1 MKSLEQLTNVD
12 KAKLLHELFPAEMPQ
27 LVDYYL
33 GVSEYVREH
42 VEELSKKWDNP
53 LMTLDAWVRL
63 AEYVEQTIRKH
74 GEKLHKSSRLFSDQL
89 FGGYSALFTCHWTY
103 QYITTQQKA
112 NRKFSLAV
120 DILFNV

>member
-42 VEELSKKWDNP
+42 VEELRKKWDNP
-53 LMTLDAWVRL
+53 LMSLEAWVRL
-63 AEYVEQTIRKH
+63 AEYVEQTIKKH
-74 GEKLHKSSRLFSDQL
+74 GEKLHKSSSLFSDQL

-103 QYITTQQKA
+103 QYTITQQKA
-112 NRKFSLAV
+112 NHKFSLAV
-120 DILFNV
+120 DMLFNI